1 MFIREI
7 WGKFT
12 SLIFLKFIP
21 NVPLK
26 YVITSTYFM
35 PYLYTGYSYKKLK
48 WNFLLFSTRGISKE
62 QRNISKTVD
71 LRKVNQSL
79 FFKCKEDHCISPN
92 SL

>member
-35 PYLYTGYSYKKLK
+35 PYLYTGYSNKKISMKFPAFQYKRYFQITEKYFK
-48 WNFLLFSTRGISKE
+48 NSRFKE
-62 QRNISKTVD
+62 G
-71 LRKVNQSL
+71 
-79 FFKCKEDHCISPN
+79 
-92 SL
+92 